1 MRIKKAILPVGG
13 LGTRFLPA
21 TKAQAKEMLAVFDK
35 PVIQFIVEE
44 AVESGVEDIVFVTGP
59 GKTAIENHFNRNEEL
74 ELLLQKNKKEKELA
88 MVKKIT
94 NLANFS
100 YTRQEEPLGDG
111 HAILCALDFLKK
123 DESVMVLFG
132 DELVDNNGG
141 LNAAQQMLEVYE
153 KTGDP
158 VVLLGEVDKEETH
171 KYGIVELEGNIITSI
186 VEKPSPENAPSNLG
200 IVGKYILTPKLLKNL
215 KTTMPGTDGEIR
227 LANTIKDYIQNGG
240 VVRGCQMQGKRFD
253 TGDKIGFLEA
263 TLHYALKKENG
274 KAKQILQRFLEE
286 D

>member
-44 AVESGVEDIVFVTGP
+44 AVTAGVEDIVFVTGP
-59 GKTAIENHFNRNEEL
+59 GKIAIENHFNRNEEL
-74 ELLLQKNKKEKELA
+74 ELLLKKNNKIKELE
-88 MVKKIT
+88 MVQKIT

-132 DELVDNNGG
+132 DELVDNGEG
-141 LNAAQQMLEVYE
+141 QNAVQQMLKVYE
-153 KTGDP
+153 ETGDP
-158 VVLLGEVDKEETH
+158 VVLLGEVDPFETF
-171 KYGIVELEGNIITSI
+171 KYGIVELEGNKIVSII
-186 VEKPSPENAPSNLG
+186 EKPDPKNAPSNLG
-200 IVGKYILTPKLLKNL
+200 IVGKYILTPKLLKKL
-215 KTTMPGTDGEIR
+215 KTTMPGADGEIR
-227 LANTIKDYIQNGG
+227 LANTLKDFIGKGG
-240 VVRGCQMQGKRFD
+240 VVRGCKMQGRRFD

-274 KAKQILQRFLEE
+274 RAKKILQRFLDKE
-286 D
+286 